1 MKIALF
7 GAWHVHAPGYV
18 KVAMQYAE
26 VIGFFEEDDTLAA
39 AFLEKCPGVQRF
51 ASAEELLRS
60 NADAVI
66 VCSATS
72 RHKEDIVAIAEAGKD
87 IFTEKVLALTD
98 ADCAEIEAAVKRNN
112 VRFVIS
118 CPHKFFGAVKT
129 VKQIAD
135 SGELGKISCV
145 RYRNAHSGSVNDWLP
160 PHFYNREEC
169 GGGAMIDLGAH
180 GMYMIHSI
188 LGEPITARSA
198 FTRFCDSDSVA
209 AKNCDGVEDNAVT
222 TLIYESGAIA
232 VNETGFVTDKGSII
246 FEIHG
251 ERGYAVMERER
262 VRKSSVDTAGE
273 LVEVELLPTEEL
285 PIAVFAKG
293 GTPAGCGIDVARA
306 LTRIMEMAYAN
317 A

>member
-18 KVAMQYAE
+18 KVAMQYAD
-26 VIGFFEEDDTLAA
+26 VIGFFEGDDALAA
-39 AFLEKCPGVQRF
+39 AFLEKCPSVRRF
-51 ASAEELLRS
+51 ESAEELLRS
-60 NADAVI
+60 DADAVI
-66 VCSATS
+66 VCSATY
-72 RHKEDIVAIAEAGKD
+72 RHKEDIVAIANAGKD

-98 ADCAEIEAAVKRNN
+98 ADCAEIEAAIQRNG

-135 SGELGKISCV
+135 SGELGRISYV

-160 PHFYNREEC
+160 AHFYSKEQC

-188 LGEPITARSA
+188 LGEPIAAHSA
-198 FTRFCDSDSVA
+198 FTRFCNSESVA
-209 AKNCDGVEDNAVT
+209 EKNHDGVEDNAVT
-222 TLIYESGAIA
+222 TLIYENGAIA
-232 VNETGFVTDKGSII
+232 VNETGFVTDKGSMI

-262 VRKSSVDTAGE
+262 VKKSSVDTAGE
-273 LVEVELLPTEEL
+273 IVDVEVLPDDEL
-285 PIAVFAKG
+285 PILQFLRGK
-293 GTPAGCGIDVARA
+293 TPAGCGTDVARA
-306 LTRIMEMAYAN
+306 LTRIMTMAYADK
-317 A
+317 